1 MYRDVLR
8 GSFLAVVLSLSSGCG
23 EADRFAEGWDQGGTL
38 HEATMRDWAF
48 AIDAN
53 RLATSADFVRERI
66 PGMPEE
72 GLPIS
77 SALVEKCL
85 SDMSLRFAV
94 DYVKA
99 HEKLD
104 YCFDYTERM
113 LGRLEQEYANQV
125 RTTE

>member
-1 MYRDVLR
+1 MHRDILC
-8 GSFLAVVLSLSSGCG
+8 GSFLAVVLLLSAGCG
-23 EADRFAEGWDQGGTL
+23 PADRFAEGWDQGGTL

-48 AIDAN
+48 AVDAN

-66 PGMPEE
+66 PDVPEE
-72 GLPIS
+72 ALPII

-113 LGRLEQEYANQV
+113 LGRLAQEYASQAPAS
-125 RTTE
+125 E